1 MKGFLLIDPCGLHPT
16 QEVQPYSLRQSL
28 TVLTKYRCHCQQH
41 YSHQQHMPKDQH

>member
-28 TVLTKYRCHCQQH
+28 ISPYMGTQPL
-41 YSHQQHMPKDQH
+41 